1 MWACWRGMCA
11 VVVGAESM
19 AVLYAVGA
27 VVRRAR
33 AIGPSLSENS
43 LAWLTDVGT
52 SFAAQESA
60 LSTSSAEPL
69 RSNWPVRSA
78 LHFTVWGVCGIG
90 VASQVGVLAGEGRR
104 GGRRGEWGRVLRRW
118 LGGAPCPRH
127 WGHGS
132 LRVLGRG

>member
-1 MWACWRGMCA
+1 M
-11 VVVGAESM
+11 VVGAESM

-78 LHFTVWGVCGIG
+78 ARNGVGRLWFWGWLRKSRFVRGMCA
-90 VASQVGVLAGEGRR
+90 VRSARRAWANTTSLAR
-104 GGRRGEWGRVLRRW
+104 
-118 LGGAPCPRH
+118 
-127 WGHGS
+127 
-132 LRVLGRG
+132 